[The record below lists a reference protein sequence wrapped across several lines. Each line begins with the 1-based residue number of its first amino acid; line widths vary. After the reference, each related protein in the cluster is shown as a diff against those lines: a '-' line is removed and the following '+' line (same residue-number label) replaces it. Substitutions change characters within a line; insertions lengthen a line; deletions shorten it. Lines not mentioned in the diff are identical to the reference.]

1 MDFLPFNQEYLNNT
15 LSKNKLLFLQIL
27 VWLLQVHKQVRIER
41 LAAYLPIPILY
52 ESRRKKIQRF
62 LVESCLSLVL
72 FWFPLIK
79 LIVEREFKLG
89 SRLILVLDRTQW
101 EDKNVFMIS
110 VVWRKRSLPVYWVL
124 LEKKGS
130 SNVKEQIAL
139 IRPVLKLF
147 YEYELLILGDREFHG
162 VELSYW
168 LKKRNRTAK
177 KPIYFA
183 FRERK
188 DVYIRRSKKN
198 QKRFQDLKLTPG
210 VKVFEKNIFVTKK
223 KGFGRFN
230 VLAYQKRKYK
240 NYNEEEPWFILT
252 NLDDASEVIKYYK
265 MRMGIE
271 AMFRDYK
278 SGGYNLEGSKAN
290 IHRLT
295 NLILLIAIAYTV
307 SALKGKS
314 IKNKGYQKYISRLTE
329 PKRQVRRHSDFWV
342 GLYGQSWVLAWD
354 LCSGITEELMKLSSH
369 KINEYQQGL
378 KALNAI
384 S

>member
-1 MDFLPFNQEYLNNT
+1 MDFLPFYQDYLQNV
-15 LSKNKLLFLQIL
+15 LSKSKFLLLRIL
-27 VWLLQVHKQVRIER
+27 VWLLQVHKQVKIER

-52 ESRRKKIQRF
+52 QSRRKKIQRF
-62 LVESCLSLVL
+62 LVEPRLSLVL

-79 LIVEREFKLG
+79 LIVEQEFKPG
-89 SRLILVLDRTQW
+89 SRLTLVLDRTQW
-101 EDKNVFMIS
+101 KDKNVFKIS
-110 VVWRKRSLPVYWVL
+110 VVWRKRAFPIYWQI

-139 IRPVLKLF
+139 IRPVLRLF
-147 YEYELLILGDREFHG
+147 SHYELVILGDREFHG

-177 KPIYFA
+177 NPIYFA

-188 DVYIRRSKKN
+188 DVYIRRSKNN
-198 QKRFQDLKLTPG
+198 QKRFQDLTLTPG
-210 VKVFEKNIFVTKK
+210 VKTFKKNVFVTKQ

-230 VLAYQKRKYK
+230 ILAYQKRKYR
-240 NYNEEEPWFILT
+240 NHISEEPWFIIT
-252 NLDDASEVIKYYK
+252 NLDDANEVVKYYK
-265 MRMGIE
+265 MRGGIE

-278 SGGYNLEGSKAN
+278 TGGYNLEGSKAN
-290 IHRLT
+290 TTRLT
-295 NLILLIAIAYTV
+295 ILILLIAIAYTA

-342 GLYGQSWVLAWD
+342 GLYGQSWIYAWD
-354 LCSGITEELMKLSSH
+354 FCSGITEELMELNWH
-369 KINEYQQGL
+369 KINEYKQGL
-378 KALNAI
+378 KALTAI
-384 S
+384 N

>member
-1 MDFLPFNQEYLNNT
+1 MDFLPFYQDYLQNA
-15 LSKNKLLFLQIL
+15 LSKSKFLLLRIL

-41 LAAYLPIPILY
+41 LAAYLPIPILHQ
-52 ESRRKKIQRF
+52 SRRKKIQRF
-62 LVESCLSLVL
+62 LVEPCLSLVL

-79 LIVEREFKLG
+79 LIVEQEFKPG
-89 SRLILVLDRTQW
+89 SRLTLVLDRTQW
-101 EDKNVFMIS
+101 KDKNVFMIS
-110 VVWRKRSLPVYWVL
+110 VVWRKRSLPIYWVL

-139 IRPVLKLF
+139 IRPVLRLF
-147 YEYELLILGDREFHG
+147 SHYELVILGDREFHG

-177 KPIYFA
+177 NPIYFA

-198 QKRFQDLKLTPG
+198 QKRFQDLNLTPG
-210 VKVFEKNIFVTKK
+210 VKVFEKNIFVTKQ

-240 NYNEEEPWFILT
+240 NHSEEEPWFIIT
-252 NLDDASEVIKYYK
+252 NLDDANEVIKYYK
-265 MRMGIE
+265 MRGGIE

-278 SGGYNLEGSKAN
+278 TGGYNLEGSKAN
-290 IHRLT
+290 TTRLT
-295 NLILLIAIAYTV
+295 NLILLIAIAYTA

-342 GLYGQSWVLAWD
+342 GLYGQSWIYAWD
-354 LCSGITEELMKLSSH
+354 FCSGITEELMELNWH
-369 KINEYQQGL
+369 KINEYKQGL
-378 KALNAI
+378 KALTAI

>member
-1 MDFLPFNQEYLNNT
+1 MEFLLFYQNYLEAS
-15 LSKNKLLFLQIL
+15 LSKSHFLLLRIL

-62 LVESCLSLVL
+62 LVESSLSLVL

-79 LIVEREFKLG
+79 LIVEREFKPG
-89 SRLILVLDRTQW
+89 SRLTLVLDRTQW
-101 EDKNVFMIS
+101 QDKNVFMIS
-110 VVWRKRSLPVYWVL
+110 VVWRKRSLPIYWVL

-130 SNVKEQIAL
+130 SNVQEQIAL

-147 YEYELLILGDREFHG
+147 SHYELLILGDREFHG

-168 LKKRNRTAK
+168 LKKRNKTAK

-198 QKRFQDLKLTPG
+198 EKRLQDLKLIPG
-210 VKVFEKNIFVTKK
+210 IKIFEKNIYVTKK

-230 VLAYQKRKYK
+230 VLAYQKRKYGK
-240 NYNEEEPWFILT
+240 HIEEEPWFIIT
-252 NLDDASEVIKYYK
+252 NLDNPLEVIKYYK
-265 MRMGIE
+265 MRGGIE

-295 NLILLIAIAYTV
+295 NLILLIAIAYTS

-342 GLYGQSWVLAWD
+342 GLYGQNWVIAWEFCD
-354 LCSGITEELMKLSSH
+354 FIIQELMALNLH
-369 KINEYQQGL
+369 KINQYKQGL
-378 KALNAI
+378 KALAALV
-384 S
+384 

>member
-1 MDFLPFNQEYLNNT
+1 MEFLPFYQDYLKNA
-15 LSKNKLLFLQIL
+15 LSKSKFLLLQIL
-27 VWLLQVHKQVRIER
+27 VWLLQVHKQVGIER

-52 ESRRKKIQRF
+52 QSRRKKIQRF
-62 LVESCLSLVL
+62 LVEPCLSLVL

-79 LIVEREFKLG
+79 LIVEREFKPR
-89 SRLILVLDRTQW
+89 SRLTLVLDRTQW
-101 EDKNVFMIS
+101 QDKNVFIIS
-110 VVWRKRSLPVYWVL
+110 VVWRKRAFPIYWIL

-147 YEYELLILGDREFHG
+147 SHYELLILGDREFHG
-162 VELSYW
+162 VEFSHW

-177 KPIYFA
+177 NLIYFA

-198 QKRFQDLKLTPG
+198 EKRFQDLKLTPG
-210 VKVFEKNIFVTKK
+210 VKTFEKNLYVTQK

-230 VLAYQKRKYK
+230 VLAYQKRKYR
-240 NYNEEEPWFILT
+240 NNIEEEPWFIIT
-252 NLDDASEVIKYYK
+252 NLDDSSEVIKYYK
-265 MRMGIE
+265 MRGGIE

-290 IHRLT
+290 THRLT
-295 NLILLIAIAYTV
+295 NLILLIAIAYTS
-307 SALKGKS
+307 SALLGKS
-314 IKNKGYQKYISRLTE
+314 IKNQGYQKYISRLTE

-354 LCSGITEELMKLSSH
+354 FCSLITQELMKLNWH
-369 KINEYQQGL
+369 KLNEYKQGL
-378 KALNAI
+378 KVLNAI